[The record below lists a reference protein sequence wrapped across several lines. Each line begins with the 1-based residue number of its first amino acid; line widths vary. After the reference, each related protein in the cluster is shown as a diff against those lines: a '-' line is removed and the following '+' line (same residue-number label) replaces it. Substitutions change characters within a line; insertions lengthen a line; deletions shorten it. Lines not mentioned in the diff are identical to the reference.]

1 MSGIGQAQGVYRQTK
16 SGVIAVEALKIQIHF
31 LDLSHPY
38 LGAYVLIA
46 TLLNRVGALFFR
58 SKANYHGEAPN
69 KTPLTIVLPVTPAAV
84 EIETNPLCVKL
95 LGYISPF
102 LPKR

>member
-1 MSGIGQAQGVYRQTK
+1 MKKTNAI
-16 SGVIAVEALKIQIHF
+16 IC
-31 LDLSHPY
+31 HPY

-46 TLLNRVGALFFR
+46 TLLEDWRKPPPGRGGPSLSNPKIGWEH
-58 SKANYHGEAPN
+58 SKAIYHGEAPN

-84 EIETNPLCVKL
+84 EIETNPLRVKL